1 MMSFIKKEK
10 WTIFLI
16 IIVIVFLTS
25 LSYSFYK
32 TSILSSKGKLKLGK
46 IIRIESKPRSRNSLY
61 YVFYVK
67 GKKYTGNQ
75 TLTLSEEGKKKYGK
89 KNSTIS
95 ILYLPSNPN
104 INELGTIN
112 K

>member
-1 MMSFIKKEK
+1 MKSFIEKEK
-10 WTIFLI
+10 GSIFLV
-16 IIVIVFLTS
+16 IIVMVFITS

-32 TSILSSKGKLKLGK
+32 TSILSSKGKLKQGK

-67 GKKYTGNQ
+67 GKKYTGNK
-75 TLTLSEEGKKKYGK
+75 TLTLSEEGKKRYGK
-89 KNSTIS
+89 KNNTIS